1 MINLRFFAISLFCL
15 HFFSLSIWAADES
28 DVCGKLV
35 STVFTLDGE
44 KNKFHLDKA
53 YLLAQN
59 FCDDGRFESNANF
72 QIKLKNKKGKVVYQK
87 LFYVSPVEIVEK
99 VSKEKP
105 TKFTETRVKK
115 TSIPRLLKFALSPDM
130 GQFHEYIIE
139 SYPGKKIYGKGKI
152 NFAKNMTGKK

>member
-1 MINLRFFAISLFCL
+1 MINNRLLAIFLFCSLFL
-15 HFFSLSIWAADES
+15 HSPIYASDES

-44 KNKFHLDKA
+44 KNKFNLDKA
-53 YLLAQN
+53 YLLSQN

-105 TKFTETRVKK
+105 TKFAETRVKK
-115 TSIPRLLKFALSPDM
+115 TSIPRLLKFAFNSEM

-139 SYPGKKIYGKGKI
+139 SYPGKKVFGQGKI
-152 NFAKNMTGKK
+152 KFAKQMTGKK